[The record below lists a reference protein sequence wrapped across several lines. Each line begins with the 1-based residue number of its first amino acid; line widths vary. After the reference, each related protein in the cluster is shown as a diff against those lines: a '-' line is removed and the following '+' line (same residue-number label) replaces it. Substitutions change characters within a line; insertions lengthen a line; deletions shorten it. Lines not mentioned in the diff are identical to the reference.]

1 MSNDYYL
8 KVFKQNLLIEEAKLE
23 NLKKELEQVE
33 KQYGIKHFRY
43 EIALRR
49 VSISSEYISGK
60 KYFLEHGVPRNPIQS
75 ISLPPDILEKL

>member
-1 MSNDYYL
+1 MSDDYYL
-8 KVFKQNLLIEEAKLE
+8 KVYKDNLIREELQLE

-43 EIALRR
+43 EMALRK

-60 KYFLEHGVPRNPIQS
+60 KYFIEHGVPRNPIQS
-75 ISLPPDILEKL
+75 VALPPDVLEKL